1 MADRV
6 LRLLVVPGTNPGRW
20 VATWRERVPV
30 PLELVAVEAA
40 EQATV
45 LAAGGADLGLVRTP
59 LPGDTFSAIPLYDEI
74 AVVVL
79 PKDHPLA
86 EETGVTA
93 ADLAEEHLL
102 VPADDVLG
110 WADPPVP
117 VNDAL
122 TPATTAAAV
131 ELVAAGTGVLVVPMS
146 LARLHHRRD
155 VTAVPVTDA
164 PTSGIA
170 LAWVTER
177 GDELTEEF
185 VGIVRGRTVNSSRG
199 LGKTGPDAAGT
210 PRKETPSR
218 SSGGGRQARRGSA
231 PRRSGPP
238 RPRRKGR

>member
-1 MADRV
+1 MTDRV

-30 PLELVAVEAA
+30 PLELVPVEAA

-59 LPGDTFSAIPLYDEI
+59 LPGAEFSAIPLYEEI

-86 EETGVTA
+86 EETGITA
-93 ADLAEEHLL
+93 AELAEDHLL

-110 WADPPVP
+110 WTDPPVP

-131 ELVAAGTGVLVVPMS
+131 ELVAAGAGVLVVPMS

-155 VTAVPVTDA
+155 VTTVPVTDA
-164 PTSGIA
+164 PTSGVV

-177 GDELTEEF
+177 GDELIEEF

-199 LGKTGPDAAGT
+199 LGRSGPDAAAAAEQAPS
-210 PRKETPSR
+210 PRP
-218 SSGGGRQARRGSA
+218 SGGGRPAKRGAA
-231 PRRSGPP
+231 PRRGGPP
-238 RPRRKGR
+238 RNRRRGR

>member
-1 MADRV
+1 MTDRV

-30 PLELVAVEAA
+30 PLELVPVEAA
-40 EQATV
+40 EQAAV
-45 LAAGGADLGLVRTP
+45 LEAGGADLGLVRTP
-59 LPGDTFSAIPLYDEI
+59 VAADGFSAIPLYDEV
-74 AVVVL
+74 AVAVL

-86 EETGVTA
+86 EESSIAA
-93 ADLAEEHLL
+93 ADLADEHLL
-102 VPADDVLG
+102 VPGDDVLR
-110 WADPPVP
+110 WTDPPVP

-122 TPATTAAAV
+122 APATTAAAV
-131 ELVAAGTGVLVVPMS
+131 ELVAAGAGVLVVPMS

-177 GDELTEEF
+177 GDELIEEF

-199 LGKTGPDAAGT
+199 VGRPAPDAAAAPKAAAS
-210 PRKETPSR
+210 PRP
-218 SSGGGRQARRGSA
+218 SGGGRNARRGGP

-238 RPRRKGR
+238 RNRRKSR